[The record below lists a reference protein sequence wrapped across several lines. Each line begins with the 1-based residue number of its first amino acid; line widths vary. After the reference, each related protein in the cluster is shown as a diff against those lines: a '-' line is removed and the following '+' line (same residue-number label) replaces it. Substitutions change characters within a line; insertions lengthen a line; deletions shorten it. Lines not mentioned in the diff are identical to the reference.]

1 MIVLYLEAPAAVAV
15 ALSVLTAGVWIVRR
29 RTGDSGPAD
38 IPHKLFILL
47 QNQGFGSIPLPPQ
60 KGVVT

>member
-1 MIVLYLEAPAAVAV
+1 MIALHLEASAAI
-15 ALSVLTAGVWIVRR
+15 ALALFISTSGLSIVPR
-29 RTGDSGPAD
+29 RTGDSGPAG

-47 QNQGFGSIPLPPQ
+47 QNQGFGSTPLPPQ